1 MFLVRVHMNYLVI
14 AIIALFVGINGGII
28 VYIIISNEKKRII
41 RRINSFR
48 EDLEKRM
55 DSFIEKWDERT
66 LISESDEIQEKIVN
80 KKYKFVEAV
89 QFLELKENLPK
100 LIYTN
105 NLEILERLMKQ
116 SLESFNVQLGNGK
129 EFVATPS
136 IKGLV
141 EVFKTENKEYADKSV
156 GYDSRFIQEFMAIY
170 NDPEKYIC
178 DLNTAYINNEKEVCQ
193 SMFDDIDGRSL
204 DENQRDAVVND
215 DLRQLVVAGAG
226 SGKTLTISAKV
237 KYLVERKNINPKD
250 ILLISFT
257 RKAAEEMGERIRK
270 LGIDIDSATFHKYGL
285 GVIRSVERKTPD
297 VAEDISV
304 YLESYLKD
312 VIYNDDKLAKEFLVL
327 LGTLML
333 PIGDANETIGNRIIA
348 EQRQDLTTIKGMYEA
363 YGNKKKA
370 DKLESEISELI
381 IQLDPLKK
389 KIEPLHE
396 KLQLLV
402 EKSTIGEEEDSEE
415 QKSLDNVRNEVK
427 DVEEAIAVLES
438 KISKLKNERTS
449 IRNERMKSAE
459 EVMLANM
466 FFLDGVPYTYEDEYP
481 YDEKENFRKK
491 YRPDF
496 HLTECNLYWEHFG
509 VDEAGRAR
517 QYSEVVE
524 KQYIEGI
531 EWKRNLHKNNNT
543 RLAETY
549 SWQFKK
555 NQIADAVERNYQVF
569 GVQKHEVRYCDVIK
583 EILKGDSLG
592 NIDSFKSL
600 LGTFISLFKSYGYD
614 IEMFNKFREDVDKYS
629 DSTIT
634 PEALERRKVRD
645 KLFLDLA
652 EKFYIYYGLRLNE
665 EHKIDFNDMILQ
677 ATSLIEH
684 GEYTPAYRYVIID
697 EYQDISVGRFQ
708 MTRAT
713 LERSG
718 AKLFCVGD
726 DWQSIYRFSGSEVDL
741 FVNFETYFGEYSRT
755 FIDKTYRN
763 SQELLDISGAF
774 VMQNDYQT
782 PKKLKSDKHS
792 ADPIRESIY
801 TGRYNPI
808 LEDEK
813 AEIDISMAESF
824 ICAVDEIV
832 KDYPDGN
839 ILVLG
844 RNNGDI
850 RELSEGQ
857 GISVDRVN
865 DEVKI
870 IVNKHPSVDITYLT
884 VHRSKGLEADNVI
897 ILNMKNSRSGFPN
910 QIVDDPIINLLRNT
924 NETFPFAEERR
935 LFYVAITRTRNRT
948 YLLVPMSKASRFVDD
963 LTSLYRQGVRGEIKT
978 IYSEKIAE
986 RVDIEIDPETIKPL
1000 SCPVCKVGTLVK
1012 RRGAEGKTFVS
1023 CSNFPAC
1030 NYSTNDLETVRKNN
1044 RCPICSNFLTKR
1056 KGKFGE
1062 FLGCLSYPYCTYS
1075 ADIVIETG
1083 NVDSSMRMQRE
1094 RVTAYANITAPS
1106 STKWTLEED
1115 LELKSE
1121 FNDKKSIAQMA
1132 SIHGRTQ
1139 GQIYYRL
1146 KKLGLME

>member
-1 MFLVRVHMNYLVI
+1 MIYLAITILVL
-14 AIIALFVGINGGII
+14 LFIGITVGII
-28 VYIIISNEKKRII
+28 VHVINEKKRTII
-41 RRINSFR
+41 RINSFR
-48 EDLEKRM
+48 EDVEKRLGA
-55 DSFIEKWDERT
+55 FIEKWDERT
-66 LISESDEIQEKIVN
+66 LISESDRIQETIVN
-80 KKYKFVEAV
+80 KKYKFDEAV
-89 QFLELKENLPK
+89 QFLEFKEDLPR

-105 NLEILERLMKQ
+105 NLEVLEKCMKQ
-116 SLESFNVQLGNGK
+116 ALEAFNEKLGNGQ
-129 EFVATPS
+129 EFVVTPS
-136 IKGLV
+136 IKGLA
-141 EVFKTENKEYADKSV
+141 EGFRDENKEYADKSV
-156 GYDSRFIQEFMAIY
+156 SYDSRFIQEFMAVY
-170 NDPEKYIC
+170 DDPEKYIR
-178 DLNTAYINNEKEVCQ
+178 DLNTAYLNNEKAACQ

-226 SGKTLTISAKV
+226 SGKTLTMSAKV

-285 GVIRSVERKTPD
+285 GVIRSVELKTPD
-297 VAEDISV
+297 VAEDIGV

-333 PIGDANETIGNRIIA
+333 PIADANETIGDRIMA

-370 DKLESEISELI
+370 DKLESEISDLM

-396 KLQLLV
+396 KLRSLV
-402 EKSTIGEEEDSEE
+402 EKSTIGEEEDPEE
-415 QKSLDNVRNEVK
+415 QKSVENARNEVK
-427 DVEEAIAVLES
+427 DVEEAISVLEA

-466 FFLDGVPYTYEDEYP
+466 FFLDGVPYIYEDEYP
-481 YDEKENFRKK
+481 YDEEDNFRKK

-496 HLTECNLYWEHFG
+496 HLTERDLYWEHFG
-509 VDEAGRAR
+509 IDEAGRAR
-517 QYSEVVE
+517 QYSEVAE
-524 KQYIEGI
+524 KQYLEGI
-531 EWKRNLHKNNNT
+531 EWKRKLHADNNT
-543 RLAETY
+543 KLAETY
-549 SWQFKK
+549 SWQFRK
-555 NQIADAVERNYQVF
+555 NLIADAVERNYRTF
-569 GVQKHEVRYCDVIK
+569 GIQKHEVRYCDVIK

-592 NIDSFKSL
+592 NIESFKSL

-614 IEMFNKFREDVDKYS
+614 VEMFNKFREDVDKYS
-629 DSTIT
+629 DNTIT

-652 EKFYIYYGLRLNE
+652 EKFYTYYGLKLNE

-684 GEYTPAYRYVIID
+684 GEYTPSYRYVIID

-708 MTRAT
+708 LTRAT

-792 ADPIRESIY
+792 VDPIRESIY

-857 GISVDRVN
+857 GIKVDRVN

-897 ILNMKNSRSGFPN
+897 LLNMKNSRAGFPN
-910 QIVDDPIINLLRNT
+910 QIVDDPVLNLLRNT
-924 NETFPFAEERR
+924 KETFLFAEERR

-948 YLLVPMSKASRFVDD
+948 YLLVPMSKSSRFVDD
-963 LTSLYRQGVRGEIKT
+963 LISLYRQGVRGEIKS
-978 IYSEKIAE
+978 IYSEKVADKIDA
-986 RVDIEIDPETIKPL
+986 EIDPDTIKPL
-1000 SCPVCKVGTLVK
+1000 SCPICKVGTLVK
-1012 RRGAEGKTFVS
+1012 RKGAEGKTFVS
-1023 CSNFPAC
+1023 CSNYPAC
-1030 NYSTNDLETVRKNN
+1030 NYSANNLETVRKNN

-1056 KGKFGE
+1056 NGKFGE

-1075 ADIVIETG
+1075 ADIVIETESG
-1083 NVDSSMRMQRE
+1083 DNSRHMQRE
-1094 RVTAYANITAPS
+1094 RVAAYANKTAS
-1106 STKWTLEED
+1106 SSAKWTFEED
-1115 LELKSE
+1115 MELKSE
-1121 FNDKKSIAQMA
+1121 FNDKMTIAQMA
-1132 SIHGRTQ
+1132 LMHSRTQ